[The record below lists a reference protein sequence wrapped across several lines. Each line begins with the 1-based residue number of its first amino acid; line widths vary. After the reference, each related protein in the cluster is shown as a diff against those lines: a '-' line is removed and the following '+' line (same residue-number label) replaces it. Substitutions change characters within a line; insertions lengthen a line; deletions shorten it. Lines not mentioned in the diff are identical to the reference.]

1 LRAKS
6 GLLTVKMQ
14 MRESP
19 PSMAFRRLGPETPT
33 SPVLLSVP
41 HAGRGYSQILLAASR
56 LPRSKLEALED
67 RLVDRLVWRAVAD
80 GAAALVADA
89 PRAEI
94 DLNRDEREIDPA
106 MVVPRPR
113 PSAVLD
119 SPRSRGGLGLI
130 PTRIS
135 GVGSVW
141 RQRLSAAE
149 VERRLE
155 TIHRPYHSALAEA
168 LEATRRRFGVAILL
182 DCHSMPPRDSEAGEP
197 PVVLGDRHGSSIA
210 PVLTDA
216 AERAVRESGY
226 EVARN
231 LPYAGGHI
239 TARHGRPQ
247 DGVHA
252 LQIEIDRSIYL
263 DRDLKSPGPGFDRAA
278 RLIAAVARALADQA
292 LEPPQAIAA
301 E

>member
-1 LRAKS
+1 
-6 GLLTVKMQ
+6 MQ

-19 PSMAFRRLGPETPT
+19 SPQPFRRLGPEVPA

-41 HAGRGYSQILLAASR
+41 HAGRGYTPALLAASR

-67 RLVDRLVWRAVAD
+67 RLVDRLVWRAVAE

-113 PSAVLD
+113 AGTLLESA
-119 SPRSRGGLGLI
+119 RSRGGLGLI

-135 GVGSVW
+135 GVGSIW
-141 RQRLSAAE
+141 RQRLSGAE
-149 VERRLE
+149 VQRRLDA
-155 TIHRPYHSALAEA
+155 IHRPYHAALTEA

-182 DCHSMPPRDSEAGEP
+182 DCHSMPPRDGEAGEP
-197 PVVLGDRHGSSIA
+197 PIVLGDRHGSSIA
-210 PVLTDA
+210 PVLADA
-216 AERAVRESGY
+216 AERAVREAGY
-226 EVARN
+226 DMARN

-239 TARHGRPQ
+239 TARHGRPH
-247 DGVHA
+247 DGIHA

-278 RLIAAVARALADQA
+278 HLIAAVARALADQA